1 MEKRAK
7 ERTSECGGKR
17 WWPWRRSRRRV
28 REEKGDVAMEEKD
41 REGRTPAAAN
51 SGVGFARQ
59 LLLMGDRLGLNY
71 LGASA

>member
-1 MEKRAK
+1 M
-7 ERTSECGGKR
+7 
-17 WWPWRRSRRRV
+17 

>member
-17 WWPWRRSRRRV
+17 RRSRRRV
-28 REEKGDVAMEEKD
+28 REEKGDVAMKKD
-41 REGRTPAAAN
+41 REGGPPAAAN

-71 LGASA
+71 LGASS